1 MNVPESPPHENASE
15 ELTREEPKDPP
26 ASRRNAGRHAGTK
39 AAPRKKKKRMSPL
52 LRFLLKLTGVTL
64 ILWLVFSFVLGVHI
78 HHGNRMYPFIMDGDL
93 LITYKLDPYRVGDAV
108 AYRNPKTGETGIS
121 RIVAIG
127 ENEIEITEIGEMLI
141 NGYVPSESVFY
152 PTRELEGSEVSFPYK
167 MGANGYFLL
176 DDQRENGSD
185 SRAFGEL
192 TEDDLLGKVVYVL
205 RRRGI

>member
-1 MNVPESPPHENASE
+1 MNVPESPPHENAAE

-26 ASRRNAGRHAGTK
+26 ASRRNAGRRAGTK
-39 AAPRKKKKRMSPL
+39 AAPRKRKKRMSPL
-52 LRFLLKLTGVTL
+52 LRFLIKLAAVAAIL
-64 ILWLVFSFVLGVHI
+64 IAVFTFVLGVHI

-192 TEDDLLGKVVYVL
+192 TEDNLLGKVVYVF